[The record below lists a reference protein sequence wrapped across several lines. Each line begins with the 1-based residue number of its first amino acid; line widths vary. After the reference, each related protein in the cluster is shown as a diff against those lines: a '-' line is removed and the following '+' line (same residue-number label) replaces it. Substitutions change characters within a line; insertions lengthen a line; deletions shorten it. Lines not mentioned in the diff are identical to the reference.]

1 MGEAPY
7 DDLEHE
13 GLLLPDIIKLPSL
26 KKLTLC
32 DVEVHSIDLEH
43 MIRRSPVLED
53 MHFVNCAHHLE
64 LVESNMLKR
73 LTIDGFFDRGK
84 GLTIAAP
91 HLIHFECNGWPLEEI
106 SWQKRPSLESAHI
119 DTWCSKRT
127 FDGQYDLTGMVL
139 HAKRLALCGSDIK
152 AVLEKELRSCL
163 VFDNLVTLEIGGW
176 CLTNDLYVVV
186 RFLQLSPRLEK
197 LTLKQRE
204 LQKVTKGE
212 ETSSIPVAG
221 MAFKCPLLE
230 TVVIQCSKD
239 DDEIEKTVNAMAA
252 HGIGLEKIQ
261 VIFYEDIERAERWG
275 KSLEEM
281 KEHDILEKARKE
293 NRERVDDC
301 NAGSDNNDEDD
312 DEMEEEDDDEMEDED
327 DDDDDF

>member
-1 MGEAPY
+1 
-7 DDLEHE
+7 
-13 GLLLPDIIKLPSL
+13 
-26 KKLTLC
+26 
-32 DVEVHSIDLEH
+32 
-43 MIRRSPVLED
+43 
-53 MHFVNCAHHLE
+53 
-64 LVESNMLKR
+64 
-73 LTIDGFFDRGK
+73 
-84 GLTIAAP
+84 
-91 HLIHFECNGWPLEEI
+91 
-106 SWQKRPSLESAHI
+106 
-119 DTWCSKRT
+119 
-127 FDGQYDLTGMVL
+127 
-139 HAKRLALCGSDIK
+139 
-152 AVLEKELRSCL
+152 
-163 VFDNLVTLEIGGW
+163 
-176 CLTNDLYVVV
+176 
-186 RFLQLSPRLEK
+186 
-197 LTLKQRE
+197 
-204 LQKVTKGE
+204 
-212 ETSSIPVAG
+212 